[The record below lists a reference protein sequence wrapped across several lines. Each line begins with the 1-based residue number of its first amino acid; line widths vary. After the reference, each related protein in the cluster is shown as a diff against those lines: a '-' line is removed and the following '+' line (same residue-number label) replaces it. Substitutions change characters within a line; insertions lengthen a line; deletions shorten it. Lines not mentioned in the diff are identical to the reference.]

1 MSLTNW
7 SQSGSQLVWSQQLI
21 VATTNTNGFYE
32 AQLFQGD
39 YKVRLNH
46 TTADSSLVQS
56 LVIDS
61 ESQQD
66 IVFLSNAWAWELKFF
81 QILPINLRQL
91 MVLIFLQGKHI

>member
-1 MSLTNW
+1 MCLTDNNFKNLAT
-7 SQSGSQLVWSQQLI
+7 GDVIDKLI
-21 VATTNTNGFYE
+21 PEWKSASVVATTNTNGFYE

-66 IVFLSNAWAWELKFF
+66 IVFLSNA
-81 QILPINLRQL
+81 
-91 MVLIFLQGKHI
+91 